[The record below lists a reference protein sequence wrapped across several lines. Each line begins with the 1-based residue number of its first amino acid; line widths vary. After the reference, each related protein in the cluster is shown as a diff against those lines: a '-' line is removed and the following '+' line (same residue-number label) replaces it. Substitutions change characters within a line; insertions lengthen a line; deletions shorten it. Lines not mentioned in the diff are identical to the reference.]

1 MFNHNDT
8 NRQGVWSG
16 AATSAAVTRTK
27 PSKTLFIASAPPEA
41 DLREIEAL
49 FSSQPGFLRYRT
61 HRRMGFSDFM
71 TCVVN
76 GTASCIICLLI
87 NYCNDLSRSEFH
99 SASAM
104 RSLQGKVVG
113 GFPLK
118 IDYDKDP
125 ESKKAVVV
133 ERQQVDE
140 ELKRHLATA
149 DPYFCAL
156 CSTCCLHLSNVCSLA
171 TLPIRGTDGSSVVDE
186 ATQLRRLAVVRG
198 PPRTIRREKGVERQF
213 PVHCPSCDVPIGYR
227 PAPLDAPSRFLYV
240 HSGALKAD
248 KRGAV
253 DVVTLLL
260 GGKDESRSLVDA
272 VPSAAAGGEVSG
284 ALSDSDAAHLRAT
297 PGGGAAGVVLLEAG
311 LGSHASVGPFFA
323 ADKVDEHCKTQ
334 ATASA
339 ERPADAPTAGSK
351 RLRES
356 PGAPCY

>member
-1 MFNHNDT
+1 
-8 NRQGVWSG
+8 
-16 AATSAAVTRTK
+16 
-27 PSKTLFIASAPPEA
+27 
-41 DLREIEAL
+41 
-49 FSSQPGFLRYRT
+49 
-61 HRRMGFSDFM
+61 
-71 TCVVN
+71 
-76 GTASCIICLLI
+76 
-87 NYCNDLSRSEFH
+87 
-99 SASAM
+99 M

-156 CSTCCLHLSNVCSLA
+156 CSACCLHLSNVCSLA
-171 TLPIRGTDGSSVVDE
+171 TLPIRGTDSSSVVDE

-198 PPRTIRREKGVERQF
+198 PPRIIRREKGVERQF

-253 DVVTLLL
+253 DVMTLLL
-260 GGKDESRSLVDA
+260 GGEDESRSLI
-272 VPSAAAGGEVSG
+272 PSTAAGGEESR
-284 ALSDSDAAHLRAT
+284 ALSNSDAAHLRAN
-297 PGGGAAGVVLLEAG
+297 PGGGAAGAVMLEAG
-311 LGSHASVGPFFA
+311 LGSHAPVGPAFA
-323 ADKVDEHCKTQ
+323 ADKIDDCETL
-334 ATASA
+334 ASASA
-339 ERPADAPTAGSK
+339 ERPADVPTAGSK
-351 RLRES
+351 RLRET
-356 PGAPCY
+356 PGSPCY